1 MAKLTHKIVV
11 EGRITLLTGL
21 HIGGNNM
28 GMEVGGVN
36 ATVIR
41 NPVTGEPYIPG
52 SSLKGKIR
60 SLLEQKA
67 GYFAELTKDLPNG
80 PDNNA
85 SHDLVKMFGKV
96 KENKKVE
103 GAEPVNIPSK
113 VIFRDCRMV
122 GIIAKDDETRTPK
135 ADLLLKKVKTFD
147 LPYTEVKTEVAID
160 RIKSSA
166 LPRSLERVPAGIEF
180 KMSVV
185 LNVWE
190 ELAHAIPEDALLSLL
205 FDGFK
210 LLEKDYL
217 GGKGSRGSGQVKIGI
232 ENINKAATGDLNA
245 KIPSTLT
252 YSKAYAAAVYGY

>member
-1 MAKLTHKIVV
+1 
-11 EGRITLLTGL
+11 
-21 HIGGNNM
+21 M

-60 SLLEQKA
+60 SLLEQRE
-67 GYFAELTKDLPNG
+67 GRYERLGSIEFG
-80 PDNNA
+80 PDDKPEHTNVRFFGN
-85 SHDLVKMFGKV
+85 VKGSG
-96 KENKKVE
+96 E
-103 GAEPVNIPSK
+103 NIPSK
-113 VIFRDCRMV
+113 VLFRDARMI
-122 GIIAKDDETRTPK
+122 GAG
-135 ADLLLKKVKTFD
+135 LLLQKVKTFD
-147 LPYTEVKTEVAID
+147 LPFTEVKTEVVID

-180 KMSVV
+180 RMSIV

-190 ELAHAIPEDALLSLL
+190 ELPHALPQEVLLKVL
-205 FDGFK
+205 FDGFH

-232 ENINKAATGDLNA
+232 ENISKIEKGDLNDQ
-245 KIPSTLT
+245 IPPLLK
-252 YSKAYAAAVYGY
+252 YSPAYAAAVYGYPA

>member
-1 MAKLTHKIVV
+1 MSDKIAKLSHKIVV
-11 EGRITLLTGL
+11 EGKITLLTGL

-28 GMEVGGVN
+28 GMEIGGVN
-36 ATVIR
+36 ATVLR
-41 NPVTGEPYIPG
+41 NPVSGQPYIPG

-67 GYFAELTKDLPNG
+67 GHFAKLGSIEHG
-80 PDNNA
+80 PDDNREHNT
-85 SHDLVKMFGKV
+85 VRMFGMV
-96 KENKKVE
+96 KGTND
-103 GAEPVNIPSK
+103 NIVSK
-113 VIFRDCRMV
+113 VIFRDCKMH
-122 GIIAKDDETRTPK
+122 K
-135 ADLLLKKVKTFD
+135 ADLLADKVKTFD
-147 LPYTEVKTEVAID
+147 LPFTEVKTEVVID

-180 KMSVV
+180 CMSIV

-190 ELAHAIPEDALLSLL
+190 DSPTDVAETAMLDIL

-232 ENINKAATGDLNA
+232 EKITKSADGDLNG

-252 YSKAYAAAVYGY
+252 YSNAYAAAIYRNQA

>member
-1 MAKLTHKIVV
+1 MSKLTDKIIV

-28 GMEVGGVN
+28 SMEVGGVN

-60 SLLEQKA
+60 SLLDQRE
-67 GYFAELTKDLPNG
+67 GRFAKLGSIEFG
-80 PDNNA
+80 PDDA
-85 SHDLVKMFGKV
+85 PEQTLVRFFGNV
-96 KENKKVE
+96 K
-103 GAEPVNIPSK
+103 GSGDNIPSK
-113 VIFRDCRMV
+113 VLFRDCRMI
-122 GIIAKDDETRTPK
+122 G
-135 ADLLLKKVKTFD
+135 ADVLLKKVKTFD
-147 LPYTEVKTEVAID
+147 LPLTEVKTEVVID

-180 KMSVV
+180 KMSIV

-190 ELAHAIPEDALLSLL
+190 DLSHAIPEATLLQIL
-205 FDGFK
+205 FDGFQ
-210 LLEKDYL
+210 LLERDYL

-232 ENINKAATGDLNA
+232 ENITKGKSSGDLNTL
-245 KIPSTLT
+245 IPPVLKYNSV
-252 YSKAYAAAVYGY
+252 YAAAVYGYPTVHQS

>member
-1 MAKLTHKIVV
+1 MAAKTNPILNKSKVMAKLTHKILVD
-11 EGRITLLTGL
+11 GRITLLTGL

-60 SLLEQKA
+60 SLLDQKE
-67 GYFAELTKDLPNG
+67 GRFARLGSIENG
-80 PDNNA
+80 PDDDA
-85 SHDLVKMFGKV
+85 GQTLVRFFGNV
-96 KENKKVE
+96 KGSGE
-103 GAEPVNIPSK
+103 NIPSK
-113 VIFRDCRMV
+113 VLFRDSRMI
-122 GIIAKDDETRTPK
+122 GA
-135 ADLLLKKVKTFD
+135 ALLLKKVKTFD
-147 LPYTEVKTEVAID
+147 LPFTEVKTEVVID
-160 RIKSSA
+160 RVKSSA

-190 ELAHAIPEDALLSLL
+190 DLVHAIPEEALLNLL

-232 ENINKAATGDLNA
+232 ENITKTATGDLNTR
-245 KIPSTLT
+245 IPPTLKYDPT
-252 YSKAYAAAVYGY
+252 YAAAVYGYPVPN

>member
-1 MAKLTHKIVV
+1 MSEKIAILSHKIVV
-11 EGRITLLTGL
+11 EGKITLLTGL

-36 ATVIR
+36 ATVLR
-41 NPVTGEPYIPG
+41 NPVSGQPYIPG

-67 GYFAELTKDLPNG
+67 GRFAKLGSIEHG
-80 PDNNA
+80 PDDD
-85 SHDLVKMFGKV
+85 STQKMVRMFGMV
-96 KENKKVE
+96 KGTND
-103 GAEPVNIPSK
+103 NIVSK
-113 VIFRDCRMV
+113 VIFRDCRMH
-122 GIIAKDDETRTPK
+122 K
-135 ADLLLKKVKTFD
+135 ADLLADKIKTFD
-147 LPYTEVKTEVAID
+147 LPFTEVKTEVVID

-166 LPRSLERVPAGIEF
+166 LPRSLERIPAGIEF
-180 KMSVV
+180 CMSIV

-190 ELAHAIPEDALLSLL
+190 NSGTDVSEEDMLNIL
-205 FDGFK
+205 FDGFH

-232 ENINKAATGDLNA
+232 ENITKSQPRDLNS

-252 YSKAYAAAVYGY
+252 YSNAYAAAIYCNQA

>member
-1 MAKLTHKIVV
+1 MVKLTHKIVV

-60 SLLEQKA
+60 SLLDQRE
-67 GYFAELTKDLPNG
+67 GRFAKLGSIENG
-80 PDNNA
+80 PDDA
-85 SHDLVKMFGKV
+85 PEQTLVRFFGNV
-96 KENKKVE
+96 K
-103 GAEPVNIPSK
+103 GSGDNIPSK
-113 VIFRDCRMV
+113 VLFRDCRMI
-122 GIIAKDDETRTPK
+122 G
-135 ADLLLKKVKTFD
+135 ADILLKKVKTFD
-147 LPYTEVKTEVAID
+147 LPFTEVKTEVAID

-180 KMSVV
+180 NMSVV

-190 ELAHAIPEDALLSLL
+190 GLPHAIPEEDLLKLL
-205 FDGFK
+205 FDGFQ

-232 ENINKAATGDLNA
+232 RNITKVEKDDLN
-245 KIPSTLT
+245 KQIPALLK
-252 YSKAYAAAVYGY
+252 YSSAYAAAIYGYTTEHPA

>member
-1 MAKLTHKIVV
+1 MAKLTHKIVI

-60 SLLEQKA
+60 SLLDQRE
-67 GYFAELTKDLPNG
+67 GRFAKLGSIEFG
-80 PDNNA
+80 PD
-85 SHDLVKMFGKV
+85 DQPDQKLVQFFGNV
-96 KENKKVE
+96 K
-103 GAEPVNIPSK
+103 GSGDNIPSK
-113 VIFRDCRMV
+113 VVFRDCRMV
-122 GIIAKDDETRTPK
+122 G
-135 ADLLLKKVKTFD
+135 ADVLLKKVKTFD

-190 ELAHAIPEDALLSLL
+190 DLSHALSEDAMLNLL

-232 ENINKAATGDLNA
+232 ENIFKKDKITEDQKGDLNA
-245 KIPSTLT
+245 KIPPTLT
-252 YSKAYAAAVYGY
+252 YSTAYAAAVYGY

>member
-1 MAKLTHKIVV
+1 MPKLTHKIIVQ
-11 EGRITLLTGL
+11 GRITLLTGL

-41 NPVTGEPYIPG
+41 NPVTGQPYIPG

-60 SLLEQKA
+60 SLLDQKA
-67 GYFAELTKDLPNG
+67 GGPFSKLGGIENG
-80 PDNNA
+80 PIDDPIHPLAQFFGNAKGDN
-85 SHDLVKMFGKV
+85 K
-96 KENKKVE
+96 
-103 GAEPVNIPSK
+103 NIPSK
-113 VIFRDCRMV
+113 AIFRDSKMV
-122 GIIAKDDETRTPK
+122 GANM
-135 ADLLLKKVKTFD
+135 LLKKVKTFD
-147 LPYTEVKTEVAID
+147 LPYTEVKTEVVID

-180 KMSVV
+180 EMSVV

-190 ELAHAIPEDALLSLL
+190 GLDNDLSESAMLDML
-205 FDGFK
+205 FNGFH

-232 ENINKAATGDLNA
+232 KNIGKDEIGDLNSE
-245 KIPSTLT
+245 IPTPLK
-252 YSKAYAAAVYGY
+252 YDPIYAAAVYGYQA

>member
-28 GMEVGGVN
+28 SMEVGGVN

-41 NPVTGEPYIPG
+41 NPVSGEPYIPG

-60 SLLEQKA
+60 SLLDQRE
-67 GYFAELTKDLPNG
+67 GRFARLGSIEFG
-80 PDNNA
+80 PD
-85 SHDLVKMFGKV
+85 DTPEQTLVRFFGNV
-96 KENKKVE
+96 K
-103 GAEPVNIPSK
+103 GSGDNIPSK
-113 VIFRDCRMV
+113 VIFRDARMI
-122 GIIAKDDETRTPK
+122 GGEM
-135 ADLLLKKVKTFD
+135 LLKKVKTFD
-147 LPYTEVKTEVAID
+147 LPFTEVKTEVVID

-180 KMSVV
+180 RMSVV

-190 ELAHAIPEDALLSLL
+190 ELTHAIPEEALLKIL
-205 FDGFK
+205 FDGFH

-232 ENINKAATGDLNA
+232 DNISKVETGDLNS
-245 KIPSTLT
+245 KIPTHLK
-252 YSKAYAAAVYGY
+252 YSSAYAAAVYGYSA

>member
-1 MAKLTHKIVV
+1 MAKLTHKIIVD
-11 EGRITLLTGL
+11 GRITLLTGL

-60 SLLEQKA
+60 SLLDQRE
-67 GYFAELTKDLPNG
+67 GRFAQLGSIEFG
-80 PDNNA
+80 PD
-85 SHDLVKMFGKV
+85 DKPEQTLVRFFGNV
-96 KENKKVE
+96 K
-103 GAEPVNIPSK
+103 GSGDNIPSK
-113 VIFRDCRMV
+113 VIFRDCRMI
-122 GIIAKDDETRTPK
+122 G
-135 ADLLLKKVKTFD
+135 ADLLLRKVKTFD
-147 LPYTEVKTEVAID
+147 LPYTEVKTEVVID

-180 KMSVV
+180 RMSVV

-190 ELAHAIPEDALLSLL
+190 DLTHAIPQDAMLKLL
-205 FDGFK
+205 FDGFY

-232 ENINKAATGDLNA
+232 EQITKTELGDLN
-245 KIPSTLT
+245 KQIPHLLKYTP
-252 YSKAYAAAVYGY
+252 AYAAAIYGYPAQH

>member
-1 MAKLTHKIVV
+1 MAKLTHKIIV

-60 SLLEQKA
+60 SLLEQKE
-67 GYFAELTKDLPNG
+67 GGPFAKLGGIENG
-80 PDNNA
+80 PFDNPDKPLVKLFGNAKGDNN
-85 SHDLVKMFGKV
+85 
-96 KENKKVE
+96 
-103 GAEPVNIPSK
+103 NIPSK
-113 VIFRDCRMV
+113 VLFRDCRMI
-122 GIIAKDDETRTPK
+122 G

-147 LPYTEVKTEVAID
+147 LPFTEVKTEVAID

-185 LNVWE
+185 LNLWE
-190 ELAHAIPEDALLSLL
+190 GDDLKHALPETVLLKLL
-205 FDGFK
+205 FDGFH

-232 ENINKAATGDLNA
+232 EQITKVTTGDLNSQ
-245 KIPSTLT
+245 IPSTLT
-252 YSKAYAAAVYGY
+252 YSKAYAAAVYSYQA